1 MSDILQT
8 DSRLRAIFS
17 WYRSSRYHSG
27 AATPIPL
34 SGRTELN
41 QELKEVPLSS
51 ELRWFIVSL
60 IVLTVVDMEERN
72 TWTAGAALGNCLV
85 VPVSRSR
92 RRNNLKLHGAVH
104 SDAAPH
110 AGGYG

>member
-17 WYRSSRYHSG
+17 WYRSSRYHLG

-41 QELKEVPLSS
+41 QELKEVPPSS
-51 ELRWFIVSL
+51 ELRWFIVPL
-60 IVLTVVDMEERN
+60 IVLTVVDLFYLQH
-72 TWTAGAALGNCLV
+72 WG
-85 VPVSRSR
+85 
-92 RRNNLKLHGAVH
+92 
-104 SDAAPH
+104 
-110 AGGYG
+110 

>member
-8 DSRLRAIFS
+8 DSRLRAILS

-51 ELRWFIVSL
+51 ELRWFIVPL
-60 IVLTVVDMEERN
+60 IVLTVVD
-72 TWTAGAALGNCLV
+72 LLY
-85 VPVSRSR
+85 
-92 RRNNLKLHGAVH
+92 LHYWG
-104 SDAAPH
+104 
-110 AGGYG
+110 

>member
-34 SGRTELN
+34 SGQTELN
-41 QELKEVPLSS
+41 RELKEVPLSS
-51 ELRWFIVSL
+51 ELRWFIVAL
-60 IVLTVVDMEERN
+60 IVLAVVDLFYLQL
-72 TWTAGAALGNCLV
+72 WG
-85 VPVSRSR
+85 
-92 RRNNLKLHGAVH
+92 
-104 SDAAPH
+104 
-110 AGGYG
+110 

>member
-41 QELKEVPLSS
+41 QELKQVPLSS
-51 ELRWFIVSL
+51 ELRWFIVPV
-60 IVLTVVDMEERN
+60 IVLTVVDLFYLQH
-72 TWTAGAALGNCLV
+72 WG
-85 VPVSRSR
+85 
-92 RRNNLKLHGAVH
+92 
-104 SDAAPH
+104 
-110 AGGYG
+110 

>member
-34 SGRTELN
+34 SGQTELN
-41 QELKEVPLSS
+41 RELKEVPLSS
-51 ELRWFIVSL
+51 ELRYFIVAL
-60 IVLTVVDMEERN
+60 IVLAVVDLFYLQL
-72 TWTAGAALGNCLV
+72 WG
-85 VPVSRSR
+85 
-92 RRNNLKLHGAVH
+92 
-104 SDAAPH
+104 
-110 AGGYG
+110 

>member
-17 WYRSSRYHSG
+17 WYRSSRYHSE
-27 AATPIPL
+27 AATRIPS

-51 ELRWFIVSL
+51 ELRWFIVPL
-60 IVLTVVDMEERN
+60 IVLTVVDLFYLQH
-72 TWTAGAALGNCLV
+72 WG
-85 VPVSRSR
+85 
-92 RRNNLKLHGAVH
+92 
-104 SDAAPH
+104 
-110 AGGYG
+110 

>member
-1 MSDILQT
+1 MSGILQT

-34 SGRTELN
+34 SGQTELN
-41 QELKEVPLSS
+41 QALKEVPLSS

-60 IVLTVVDMEERN
+60 IALTVVDLFYLQH
-72 TWTAGAALGNCLV
+72 WG
-85 VPVSRSR
+85 
-92 RRNNLKLHGAVH
+92 
-104 SDAAPH
+104 
-110 AGGYG
+110 